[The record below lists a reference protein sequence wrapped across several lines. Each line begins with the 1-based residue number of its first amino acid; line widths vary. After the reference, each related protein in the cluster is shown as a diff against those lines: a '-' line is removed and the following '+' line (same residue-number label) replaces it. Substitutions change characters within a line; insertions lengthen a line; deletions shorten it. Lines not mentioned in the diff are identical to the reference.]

1 MTLCGCIGSS
11 IARPSKCEGE
21 AAAAFLKQSLFFW
34 QMAFKAVV
42 STLDAATAMPY
53 SLNQPSIFNKDFF
66 SQTILTRNTL
76 PGVFDRCGYVVPK
89 KSYLLLV

>member
-1 MTLCGCIGSS
+1 MVVL
-11 IARPSKCEGE
+11 E
-21 AAAAFLKQSLFFW
+21 AASLDRQNVKVKQRQLFLKQSLFFW

-42 STLDAATAMPY
+42 STLDAAAAMPY